1 MLKTLTRLW
10 QKPRPVAD
18 AAALRDFLAS
28 EAAFLSQKS
37 TVEYCRARAGL
48 LWQKLFEEADFRHAL
63 DICRWGAMAVVLA
76 DQVVVTEGFLRPH
89 AAGRDADLAAALTGI
104 FEDILRGYAEVP
116 PEQRV
121 GWDDLIAEMPARMAR
136 VQLGQPHGPA
146 EVAKTAGDRVFELLP
161 IHKTLRGNDREMITN
176 AIRFGMVG
184 FYNKLEESVRDPATL
199 VRNLANPPT
208 AAG

>member
-1 MLKTLTRLW
+1 MLKALTRLW

-18 AAALRDFLAS
+18 AAALRDFLAR

-37 TVEYCRARAGL
+37 TVEYCRARSGL

-76 DQVVVTEGFLRPH
+76 DQVVVVEGFLRPH
-89 AAGRDADLAAALTGI
+89 ARGREADLAASLAGI

-121 GWDDLIAEMPARMAR
+121 GWDDLIIEMPARLAR

-146 EVAKTAGDRVFELLP
+146 EIAKTAGARVFELLP
-161 IHKTLRGNDREMITN
+161 IHKSLRGSDREMMIN

-184 FYNKLEESVRDPATL
+184 FYNKLEESVRDPAAL
-199 VRNLANPPT
+199 VRDLAASAR
-208 AAG
+208 AAR